1 MKHTA
6 LTGYLLAT
14 FSVLV
19 WGVTFVST
27 KALLG
32 DFSALEILLYRFV
45 AAYFALWI
53 IRPKVEKITF
63 KENLMFALAGL
74 SGVVVYQFAENAALS
89 YTACSNV
96 SIIVSLCPMLTAVIA
111 QIFLKEKHI
120 TTWFMIGF
128 VIAIPGVAM
137 VSLNGIGTLEFN
149 PKGDLLAM
157 FAAVCWGFYSLC
169 VSIINRKKYDS
180 VCSTRRIFFYAV
192 VFMIPLTIGGS
203 FAKPDSPW
211 YFSFSADVNAER
223 FSNVTNIIN
232 MLFLGVV
239 ASGLCFWAWNK
250 ACDRLGT
257 VRVSSGIYLIPV
269 VTIFFAHIFLGE
281 TLSIMGA
288 VGAGLTIVGL
298 FVSGWKKSQ

>member
-6 LTGYLLAT
+6 LTGYLLAA
-14 FSVLV
+14 FSILV
-19 WGVTFVST
+19 WAVTFVST
-27 KALLG
+27 KALLD

-53 IRPKVEKITF
+53 IRPKVEKISL

-89 YTACSNV
+89 YTSCSNV
-96 SIIVSLCPMLTAVIA
+96 SIIVALSPMLTAVIA
-111 QIFLKEKHI
+111 RIFLKERHI
-120 TTWFMIGF
+120 DTFFIIGF
-128 VIAIPGVAM
+128 VLAITGVAM
-137 VSLNGIGTLEFN
+137 VSLNGIGTLDFN
-149 PKGDLLAM
+149 PQGDLLAM

-180 VCSTRRIFFYAV
+180 VCSTRRIFFYAMV
-192 VFMIPLTIGGS
+192 LMIPLTIGGT
-203 FAKPDSPW
+203 FADSDSPW
-211 YFSFSADVNAER
+211 YFTFSADVNAER
-223 FSNVTNIIN
+223 FTNVTNIIN

-239 ASGLCFWAWNK
+239 ASGLCFLGWNK

-288 VGAGLTIVGL
+288 VGAALTIVGL
-298 FVSGWKKSQ
+298 FVSGKKRNQ